1 LLEDLVAQ
9 VNVLPEPVMAE
20 GGPFEGMTF
29 CVTGTLSAPRKE
41 IQQRIIDAGGKI
53 VGSVSAKL
61 SVLVAGEKAGSKL
74 TKATD
79 LGVDVWDEQ
88 TLAQRLLRIG
98 THDAHGLSDESNR
111 KTLFDY

>member
-1 LLEDLVAQ
+1 
-9 VNVLPEPVMAE
+9 M
-20 GGPFEGMTF
+20 
-29 CVTGTLSAPRKE
+29 
-41 IQQRIIDAGGKI
+41 
-53 VGSVSAKL
+53 SAKL